1 MHLQVVRSAF
11 FINNFEPKPDSILS
25 KGKVKQVG
33 FIITRIN
40 INVEKEHFMKNI
52 LQVEDEKNYY
62 HAEDFEIGQTVD
74 IAGRS
79 ILIHDCDGFTKKFFK
94 TNYDKGTD

>member
-1 MHLQVVRSAF
+1 M
-11 FINNFEPKPDSILS
+11 
-25 KGKVKQVG
+25 
-33 FIITRIN
+33 
-40 INVEKEHFMKNI
+40 
-52 LQVEDEKNYY
+52 EDEKNYY

-94 TNYDKGTD
+94 TNYDKGTDCSVMMIMNSFLITKTCSNNNIINDIVIP

>member
-1 MHLQVVRSAF
+1 
-11 FINNFEPKPDSILS
+11 
-25 KGKVKQVG
+25 
-33 FIITRIN
+33 
-40 INVEKEHFMKNI
+40 MKNI

-94 TNYDKGTD
+94 TNYDKGTDCSVMMIMNSYLVSQKLIQIMI

>member
-1 MHLQVVRSAF
+1 M
-11 FINNFEPKPDSILS
+11 
-25 KGKVKQVG
+25 
-33 FIITRIN
+33 
-40 INVEKEHFMKNI
+40 
-52 LQVEDEKNYY
+52 EDEKNYY

-94 TNYDKGTD
+94 THYDKGTYCSVMMIMNILLCKHVFVIKKLFIIIITK